1 MGGMVLGIALA
12 VLYFWYHDWGS
23 IWTTGRYRRRATIDV
38 SSGGVST
45 GDARYLTKEIVGF
58 EVRAPARSLPAARV
72 IHRRPNVVFVG
83 DAGAVLAAT
92 AAHELASG
100 IAGGFASGQQV
111 GAGAR
116 EAAQRDHESRSYMV
130 SVRTTRLPG
139 PEVLAGGL
147 TADCAGALVDD
158 LGAALASAEHLERT
172 GAPGDEW
179 KVSGGYDRRGLVS
192 ATTARIR
199 LPELLFFGVFWWAT
213 PLIRMFKKKG

>member
-1 MGGMVLGIALA
+1 MSLGPDRRDRKKETGSDERGISVGRRAPGRGQVQVPCRA
-12 VLYFWYHDWGS
+12 GVGWGS

-116 EAAQRDHESRSYMV
+116 EAAQRDHESAC
-130 SVRTTRLPG
+130 G
-139 PEVLAGGL
+139 
-147 TADCAGALVDD
+147 
-158 LGAALASAEHLERT
+158 
-172 GAPGDEW
+172 
-179 KVSGGYDRRGLVS
+179 RRGSRDLRS
-192 ATTARIR
+192 SREASRRTARGLLWTTWVRPWRARSTSSGRGR
-199 LPELLFFGVFWWAT
+199 LEMSG
-213 PLIRMFKKKG
+213 R